1 MKTTLQMLVAVLLLG
16 ASVVSAAPG
25 GKHRLS
31 VTDGPAAPGDNLPL
45 LLPAVRQAILA
56 EAAGATID
64 ECQRTTE
71 EGELV
76 YEVNI
81 TRNGVERSFSV
92 GLDGGI
98 RSRQHFL
105 PELPAAVQQTVATLK
120 TRGDLGNIYWCDEA
134 GDLVY
139 EVELGNGTDKRCCTI
154 APDGTLLATQREL
167 ADLPAPA
174 QKTIREQA
182 GADAIVSVSRDETE
196 VDESFD
202 AVLLRDGRRRIVSVN
217 AAGAVVATQV
227 LSIQTPLAVQDGI
240 AKAAGAAKV
249 IYIGACTEDATTVYA
264 VVAILG
270 ARRDEFV
277 VDAEGKLFS
286 RVVALAALP
295 EPAQKYLRDQAG
307 DARTARIEQLAD
319 GTFTADL
326 ERHGKKQVL
335 AFTAAG
341 TAR

>member
-1 MKTTLQMLVAVLLLG
+1 MKTTLQMLVAVWVLG
-16 ASVVSAAPG
+16 AAVAMAAPG

-31 VTDGPAAPGDNLPL
+31 VPDGPAAPADSLPP

-71 EGELV
+71 EGEAV

-81 TRNGVERSFSV
+81 TRNSVERTFTV

-105 PELPAAVQQTVATLK
+105 AELPAAVQQTVATLK
-120 TRGDLGNIYWCDEA
+120 SRGDLGNIYWCDEA

-139 EVELGNGTDKRCCTI
+139 EVEIGNGTDKCCYTI
-154 APDGTLLATQREL
+154 APDGTLLASQREL
-167 ADLPAPA
+167 TELPAPV

-182 GADAIVSVSRDETE
+182 GADIILSVSRDETE
-196 VDESFD
+196 VDVSFD

-227 LSIQTPLAVQDGI
+227 LSVQTPLAVQDGI
-240 AKAAGAAKV
+240 AKAAGVAKL
-249 IYIGACTEDATTVYA
+249 IYIGACTEEGATVYA
-264 VVAILG
+264 VVAVQG

-277 VDAEGKLFS
+277 VDAEGKLLS
-286 RVVALAALP
+286 RVVALDALP
-295 EPAQKYLRDQAG
+295 EPAQKYLRAQAG
-307 DARTARIEQLAD
+307 DARIARIEQLAD
-319 GTFTADL
+319 GTFSADL
-326 ERHGKKQVL
+326 DRHGKKQVL

-341 TAR
+341 AAH